1 MTFTGR
7 LKKGTS
13 MEKQPTQRQTLT
25 DNKEYDVAAEL
36 CEAKKFMMNG
46 EYRKACTSCKRAA
59 ELGDPLAQYW
69 FGMLLRDGY
78 FGKAH
83 KNESI
88 KWFKI
93 AAEKGNIQAM
103 FQLGIH
109 YTLGIFV
116 LQNRGQAIKYYKMAA
131 RKGHPK
137 AAEYLKI
144 IQPTI

>member
-1 MTFTGR
+1 MTFTES
-7 LKKGTS
+7 LKKGAS
-13 MEKQPTQRQTLT
+13 MEKQHPQRQTLT
-25 DNKEYDVAAEL
+25 DNKEHDVAAKL
-36 CEAKKFMMNG
+36 SEAKKFMMNG
-46 EYRKACTSCKRAA
+46 EYRKACISCKCAA

-116 LQNRGQAIKYYKMAA
+116 QQNRGQAIKYYKMAA

-144 IQPTI
+144 MQPAM